1 MIVEGI
7 IVFFGI
13 FVVVLGV
20 VAVLMFGL
28 CVVKLIQNY
37 RIFFVI
43 FFLIVLWEL
52 LEYRDEICNV
62 KLLKNLF

>member
-28 CVVKLIQNY
+28 CIVKLIQNFK
-37 RIFFVI
+37 IFFVR
-43 FFLIVLWEL
+43 FFQQFDGSYQNIE
-52 LEYRDEICNV
+52 V
-62 KLLKNLF
+62 KYVQ

>member
-28 CVVKLIQNY
+28 CIVKLIQNFK
-37 RIFFVI
+37 IFFVR
-43 FFLIVLWEL
+43 FFQQFDGGYQNIE
-52 LEYRDEICNV
+52 V
-62 KLLKNLF
+62 KYVQ